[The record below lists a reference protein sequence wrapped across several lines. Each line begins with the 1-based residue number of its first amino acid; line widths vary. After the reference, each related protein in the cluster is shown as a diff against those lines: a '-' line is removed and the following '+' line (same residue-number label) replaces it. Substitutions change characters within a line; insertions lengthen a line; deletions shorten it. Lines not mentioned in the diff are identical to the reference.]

1 MNASTGKAGA
11 ATVSSPSDTPPR
23 SIVVRF
29 MSFRNKEEIIKMR
42 RGFEYEGRKVYLNH
56 DYAPDEL
63 KKHKEYCMQRQ
74 KSLEREENTL
84 QTLLPAKLRM
94 FYEGEI
100 RIYNTA
106 EEATVDMVRRG
117 LKVTVVKPTE
127 NGLDRIKHLTWQ
139 VSRAD
144 KSQTPW
150 EIDPGFKQKLKAFKR
165 N

>member
-29 MSFRNKEEIIKMR
+29 LSFRNKEEIIKMR

-74 KSLEREENTL
+74 KSFGD
-84 QTLLPAKLRM
+84 A
-94 FYEGEI
+94 
-100 RIYNTA
+100 
-106 EEATVDMVRRG
+106 
-117 LKVTVVKPTE
+117 VKM
-127 NGLDRIKHLTWQ
+127 
-139 VSRAD
+139 
-144 KSQTPW
+144 QTPHM
-150 EIDPGFKQKLKAFKR
+150 EVVSGITAFLVNVYVFGFVLFKAVCHCCIRKVCSIR
-165 N
+165 GMYGVKKGK